1 MTTTGSNGLKDCV
14 EGVVVRIDSHFPLVE
29 YAGRKFRCTLRKKLK
44 RGHRDETHKICVG
57 DRVLF
62 SPPDAEHEQDI
73 APIEGV
79 LPRKTQLTRKAAR
92 HEGMSQAL
100 VANVDRLIVVVSASA
115 PELNPRLIDRVLVAG
130 ENGKLECVVC
140 VNKMDLAEREKIE
153 PLVAHYPVIGYKLI
167 FTSALTGEGLDGFR
181 EALKDKSSVIAGPSG
196 AGKSTLLNA
205 IQPGLKLTTREVS
218 EVTGKGKHVTTFVQ
232 LIPLDFGGYVVD
244 TPGIREFGLWD
255 VSKSD
260 LQDLFREIAPYIGKC
275 KFHDCT
281 HTHEPQCAVK
291 AAVEAGKIPR
301 LRHESYCA
309 IFASL

>member
-1 MTTTGSNGLKDCV
+1 
-14 EGVVVRIDSHFPLVE
+14 
-29 YAGRKFRCTLRKKLK
+29 LRKKLK
-44 RGHRDETHKICVG
+44 RGLRDETHKICVG

-62 SPPDAEHEQDI
+62 SPPNHEHEQDI
-73 APIEGV
+73 APIEKV

-100 VANVDRLIVVVSASA
+100 VANVDRLIVVASA
-115 PELNPRLIDRVLVAG
+115 GLPELNPRLIDRVIVAG

-140 VNKMDLAEREKIE
+140 INKMDLAPREKIE
-153 PLVAHYPVIGYKLI
+153 PLVAHYPAIGYRLV
-167 FTSALTGEGLDGFR
+167 FTSAVSGEGLDEFR
-181 EALKDKSSVIAGPSG
+181 EILKDKSSVIAGQSG
-196 AGKSTLLNA
+196 VGKSTLLNA
-205 IQPGLKLTTREVS
+205 IQPGLRLTTREVS
-218 EVTGKGKHVTTFVQ
+218 EATGKGKHVTAFVQ

-260 LQDLFREIAPYIGKC
+260 LQDLFREMAPYIGKC

-309 IFASL
+309 ILASL

>member
-1 MTTTGSNGLKDCV
+1 MTTTGANGLKDCV

-29 YAGRKFRCTLRKKLK
+29 YAGRKYRCTLRKKLK
-44 RGHRDETHKICVG
+44 RGPRDTTHKICVG

-62 SPPDAEHEQDI
+62 LPPAHEQDI
-73 APIEGV
+73 CPIEEV

-100 VANVDRLIVVVSASA
+100 VANVDRLIVVVSAVA

-130 ENGKLECVVC
+130 ENGKLECVIC
-140 VNKMDLAEREKIE
+140 VNKMDLVPRGKIE
-153 PLVAHYPVIGYKLI
+153 PLVAYYPAIGYKLI

-181 EALKDKSSVIAGPSG
+181 DALKDKSSVIAGPSG
-196 AGKSTLLNA
+196 VGKSTLLNA

-218 EVTGKGKHVTTFVQ
+218 EVTGKGKHVTAFVQ

-255 VSKSD
+255 VTKSD
-260 LQDLFREIAPYIGKC
+260 LQDLFREMAPYIGQC

-281 HTHEPQCAVK
+281 HTHEPRCAVK
-291 AAVEAGKIPR
+291 AAVEEGKIPR

-309 IFASL
+309 IFTSL